1 MGYRHFRL
9 VCAVRIIGLTVTIG
23 LFFYAL
29 VYTDLRAGSI
39 LLGLAVVLQTWE
51 LFRFVDTSNR
61 NVSHFLESLEYSDL
75 TQTYAEHLRGGTHDE
90 LHRNFNKIL
99 SVFRRSGVEKQESL
113 RYLEAVIQHS
123 GVGLLAF
130 GPDGTVD
137 LANNALRRM
146 LGLNTINQIEDL
158 APLGDS
164 MVDAVVHLGPGE
176 RRVQKIEREGEMSLL
191 SLSATGFKIGEKI
204 IKLVSVQNITSE
216 LVERET
222 EAWQQL
228 VRVLT
233 HEIMNS
239 VTPIASLASTAR
251 GMIASGVNDKE
262 TLDLTGEAL
271 EDLQTAITTIEIRS
285 EGLMRFVEAYRN
297 LTKVP
302 EPSLRIVAVSEL
314 LQRIRQLALSHP
326 DAGETTIELA
336 VEPESLE
343 LTADPDLVEQVLINV
358 VTNALQALKGR
369 SDGVVGL
376 TSRLNE
382 KGQVVVQVTDNGP
395 GIVEKAI
402 DTIFVPFYTTKRSGT
417 GIGLSLSRR
426 IMRMHDGELTA
437 TSILDTSTVFT
448 LRF

>member
-9 VCAVRIIGLTVTIG
+9 ICAVRIVGLAATIG
-23 LFFYAL
+23 LFFFVLA
-29 VYTDLRAGSI
+29 YTDLRAGPI
-39 LLGLAVVLQTWE
+39 LLGLVVVLQTWE

-61 NVSHFLESLEYSDL
+61 NVSHFLDSLEYSDL

-90 LHRNFNKIL
+90 LHRRFNRIL
-99 SVFRRSGVEKQESL
+99 SAFRRSGVEKQESL

-130 GPDGTVD
+130 CPDGTVE

-146 LGLNTINQIEDL
+146 LGLNYIKQIEDL
-158 APLGDS
+158 ARLGDS
-164 MVDAVVHLGPGE
+164 MVDTIIHLDPGE
-176 RRVQKIEREGEMSLL
+176 SRVQKIQREGEMLLL
-191 SLSATGFKIGEKI
+191 SLSATGFKIGGKN
-204 IKLVSVQNITSE
+204 IKLVSVKNITSE

-251 GMIASGVNDKE
+251 DMIESGGDNNDG
-262 TLDLTGEAL
+262 LVLRGEAL
-271 EDLQTAITTIEIRS
+271 DDLQTAVATIEIRS
-285 EGLMRFVEAYRN
+285 EGLMRFVNTYRN

-302 EPSLRIVAVSEL
+302 EPNLRIVSVSEL

-326 DAGETTIELA
+326 DAGDTRIELA

-358 VTNALQALKGR
+358 VTNALQALKER
-369 SDGVVGL
+369 ADGVVRL

-382 KGQVVVQVTDNGP
+382 KGQVVIQVTDNGP
-395 GIVEKAI
+395 GIAEKAI
-402 DTIFVPFYTTKRSGT
+402 DTVFVPFYTTKRSGT
-417 GIGLSLSRR
+417 GIGLTLSRR
-426 IMRMHDGELTA
+426 IMRQHNGELTA
-437 TSILDTSTVFT
+437 TSIPDRATVFT